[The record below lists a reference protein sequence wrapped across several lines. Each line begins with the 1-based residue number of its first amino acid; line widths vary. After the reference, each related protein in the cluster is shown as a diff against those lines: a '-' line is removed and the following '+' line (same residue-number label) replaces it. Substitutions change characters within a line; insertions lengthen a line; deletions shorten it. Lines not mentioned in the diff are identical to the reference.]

1 MPMPT
6 WRKVL
11 GVVLIVAAAIS
22 ITIAVSNWVRVTEA
36 QHYYALGLKYLNKGD
51 YSKAINYFIKSIG
64 YDPNNWRAWYNLGVA
79 VSEPDEYH
87 RYFKVCGG
95 TFSDSNHPAMQV
107 LYNLTIKAFK
117 EVIKLNPKMAPL
129 AWFGL
134 GNAYFDYYCYYTN
147 RAKYVLPAY
156 LKALQGKDIIYK
168 YLGKEGLA
176 ALYTNLART
185 YLAMAEIQKAR
196 EYYVKA
202 IKTYPIDTAYEHL
215 MWVELELGN
224 YTGVL
229 KLMRKYVSMWGFEAD
244 LALAPASIA
253 ALKLGKY
260 DLVLKYA
267 GKIIKH
273 FPESDYLGEA
283 YRLCAEVYLKEGL
296 KAKAIQ
302 YLKKDVQVCTD
313 VLQIGRFPI
322 PGEVPP
328 AWYERGV
335 AYYELAQITGNKTY
349 YRLAAENF
357 LWLIEHPKV
366 ANREVAHRNYYL
378 MAHAALACIYAQLGE
393 FSKAKALLKK
403 LINMIE
409 TNPDYT
415 GWRKLILKP
424 MQNLYSEI
432 AAGKAPKIPEMLTE
446 LEH

>member
-1 MPMPT
+1 MSMPT

-11 GVVLIVAAAIS
+11 GVILIVAAAIA
-22 ITIAVSNWVRVTEA
+22 ITVGVINWYRVRLA
-36 QHYYALGLKYLNKGD
+36 SHYYSLGIKALNNGE
-51 YSKAINYFIKSIG
+51 YSKAIYYLIKSLS

-87 RYFKVCGG
+87 RYFKVCGES
-95 TFSDSNHPAMQV
+95 FSDSNHPAMQV
-107 LYNLTIKAFK
+107 LFNLTVKAFK
-117 EVIKLNPKMAPL
+117 EVIKLNPRMAPL

-134 GNAYFDYYCYYTN
+134 GNAYFDYYCYYVN

-156 LKALQGKDIIYK
+156 LNALKGKDVIYK
-168 YLGKEGLA
+168 YLGREGLA
-176 ALYTNLART
+176 ALYTNLARV
-185 YLAMAEIQKAR
+185 YLAMAEVGKAR

-202 IKTYPIDTAYEHL
+202 ISIYPIDTAYEHL

-224 YTGVL
+224 YSGVL
-229 KLMRKYVSMWGFEAD
+229 KLMSKYVKMWGFEAD

-253 ALKLGKY
+253 AFKMGKY
-260 DLVLKYA
+260 GLVLKYA
-267 GKIIKH
+267 GEIIKH

-302 YLKKDVQVCTD
+302 YLKKDVKVCSD
-313 VLQIGRFPI
+313 VLQISDFPI

-335 AYYELAQITGNKTY
+335 AYFELAQITGNKTY
-349 YRLAAENF
+349 YELAAENF
-357 LWLIEHPKV
+357 KWLINHPKV

-378 MAHAALACIYAQLGE
+378 MAHAALACTYAKLGE
-393 FSKAKALLKK
+393 FAKAKELMVKLL
-403 LINMIE
+403 NMLK
-409 TNPDYT
+409 TNPNYV
-415 GWRKLILKP
+415 GWRKLILKS
-424 MQNLYSEI
+424 MEKLYSEI
-432 AAGKAPKIPEMLTE
+432 AAGKAPGIPEVLTE